1 MNRTSPNVKSL
12 VVYDQKGKQRTW
24 SRSRPET
31 KVANLVDLG
40 HRRVHLH
47 RPNVVMLFGTK
58 LTQRAKSS
66 P

>member
-24 SRSRPET
+24 SRSRPEM
-31 KVANLVDLG
+31 KVANILDLG
-40 HRRVHLH
+40 RRRVHLR
-47 RPNVVMLFGTK
+47 RPNAVMLFGTK
-58 LTQRAKSS
+58 LTQRAKSL